1 MQADIWNYLKHSE
14 KPILLYGMGN
24 GAELIIERLSVDNVN
39 ISGVFASD
47 EFVRGQSF
55 HGFPVL
61 TYRQAEEIFG
71 DFIIL
76 TAFGTSDPDMVKK
89 IISIAE
95 KHELY
100 IPDVPVCGRTVFDSA
115 FYESNKDRID
125 SISQRF
131 ADERSLHVFE
141 SVVRFKYSA
150 SPSLLFSA
158 EDDEVETVKTLIK
171 LKNGAVIY
179 DLGAYI
185 GDTAEKFANLYPDY
199 GKIVAVEPDRRN
211 FARLSATTLR
221 DIFPVNAA
229 VSFLNGK
236 VRFGDEG
243 GRNQTVSNGDAV
255 VESVTIDSLCD
266 KFGPP
271 NFIKFD
277 IEGQEHNGLI
287 GGEKTIS
294 EHRPALMISAY
305 HRSEDIITIP
315 EKVLSLNCNYKMY
328 MRHFPCIP
336 CWDTYYFF
344 V

>member
-24 GAELIIERLSVDNVN
+24 GAELIIERLSVDNVK

-55 HGFPVL
+55 RGFKVM
-61 TYRQAEEIFG
+61 TYTEAEEKFD
-71 DFIIL
+71 DFIVL
-76 TAFGTSDPDMVKK
+76 TAFGTSDQYMVNK
-89 IISIAE
+89 IISIAK

-100 IPDVPVCGRTVFDSA
+100 IPDVPVCGRTVFDFE
-115 FYESNKDRID
+115 FYESNKYRID
-125 SISQRF
+125 SISKKF
-131 ADERSLHVFE
+131 ADECSLDVFN

-150 SPSLLFSA
+150 SPSLLFST
-158 EDDEVETVKTLIK
+158 EDDEEETIKTLIK
-171 LKNGAVIY
+171 LKKDAVIY

-185 GDTAEKFANLYPDY
+185 GDTAEKFANTYPDY

-211 FARLSATTLR
+211 FTRLSATPLR
-221 DIFPVNAA
+221 DVFPVNAA
-229 VSFLNGK
+229 VSFLNGT

-255 VESVTIDSLCD
+255 VESVTIDSLCE

-271 NFIKFD
+271 DFIKFD
-277 IEGQEHNGLI
+277 IEGQELNGLI

-315 EKVLSLNCNYKMY
+315 EKVLSLNSDYKMY
-328 MRHFPCIP
+328 IRHFPCIP
-336 CWDTYYFF
+336 CWDTYYIF